1 MDKHDP
7 IQPSSVFRMQSHR
20 HKQCGNSKPR
30 VHPDCWSFSWS
41 TARRIISWQLLQGS
55 AYSTIKSCQSKYI
68 NLQIRKTV
76 ARFLKARN
84 KEYCRFNAV
93 PGFSLWSWRTVFW
106 RTRKGTLKHETANTW
121 AARKNNTEMFCF
133 RPLYPPH
140 PPNVALWPSLPAQQ
154 MDSPMREPF
163 MERVHSASSLSC
175 PEKTAPRTWFHI
187 KLYLCTNTKTFLKS
201 WQLTL
206 VAMVGK
212 GCTYLE
218 ISRTACG

>member
-1 MDKHDP
+1 MT
-7 IQPSSVFRMQSHR
+7 PSSLPVSSGCNFTDTN
-20 HKQCGNSKPR
+20 KCGNSEPR
-30 VHPDCWSFSWS
+30 VHPDCWSFSVS
-41 TARRIISWQLLQGS
+41 TARRIISWQLLQGC

-76 ARFLKARN
+76 AQFLKARN

-121 AARKNNTEMFCF
+121 AARKNNTEMYCF

-154 MDSPMREPF
+154 MDGPTLP
-163 MERVHSASSLSC
+163 SAAPDTGTIHGESTFSLL
-175 PEKTAPRTWFHI
+175 PELPSENGT
-187 KLYLCTNTKTFLKS
+187 
-201 WQLTL
+201 
-206 VAMVGK
+206 
-212 GCTYLE
+212 
-218 ISRTACG
+218 